1 METSSNQL
9 STEQIM
15 AAVAHL
21 SLPELRQV
29 FDRVLALQAERKAAH
44 LPADESALLLRVN
57 HGLPLEIRRRIAALR
72 AMRDEESISD
82 SEYEELT
89 RLTDHAEE
97 VHAER
102 MRALVELAQLRGVSL
117 PVLLDQLGVT
127 PPVNG

>member
-57 HGLPLEIRRRIAALR
+57 HGLPPEIRRRITALR

-82 SEYEELT
+82 AEYEELT

-117 PVLLDQLGVT
+117 PVLLDQLGVA

>member
-29 FDRVLALQAERKAAH
+29 FDRVLALQAERKADH
-44 LPADESALLLRVN
+44 LSAAESALLLRVN
-57 HGLPLEIRRRIAALR
+57 HGLPPEIRRRIAALR

-82 SEYEELT
+82 AEYEELT

-117 PVLLDQLGVT
+117 PVLLDQLGVA